1 MRAIQEESKS
11 FAMPFAV
18 RLLRPEDVPQS
29 VEVEREAFPTLF
41 PPTSFQRELRKR
53 MASYLVACRAEQIQA
68 GPPDAVGRGGI
79 VGKLLSHTGGGFEG
93 SRTGRD
99 IIAGFLGTW
108 YMVDEAHI
116 VSVGVRDRYR
126 RSGIGEMLL
135 IAAIEQ
141 AMIRGAGVVTLEV
154 RSSNRPAINLY
165 RKYGFSERGV
175 LKSYYADNREDA
187 LIMTTEP
194 IQHPDYREFFLKLER
209 EHRRRWG
216 AAERTVA

>member
-1 MRAIQEESKS
+1 MRAIEEETKS
-11 FAMPFAV
+11 VTMPFAV

-29 VEVEREAFPTLF
+29 VEIEREAFPTLF

-53 MASYLVACRAEQIQA
+53 MASYLVACRTERIQA
-68 GPPDAVGRGGI
+68 GSPDAGGRGGI
-79 VGKLLSHTGGGFEG
+79 VGKVLSNTGAVFRG
-93 SRTGRD
+93 SRSGRD
-99 IIAGFLGTW
+99 FIAGFLGTW
-108 YMVDEAHI
+108 YIVDEAHI

-141 AMIRGAGVVTLEV
+141 AMTRGAGVVTLEV

-165 RKYGFSERGV
+165 RKYGLSERGV
-175 LKSYYADNREDA
+175 RKGYYADNREDA

-194 IQHPDYREFFLKLER
+194 IQHPGYRDFFLKLER

-216 AAERTVA
+216 AAERTVT